1 MENRGAASIRNPQS
15 AIRNLLAVSGLC
27 KAFLTPSGAR
37 LEVLRGVSFAVA
49 AGEMVAI
56 TGASGAGKSTL
67 LHIIGGLEA
76 ADGGS
81 FTLDEIEI
89 ARASGKLMAHYHG
102 REVGFIFQ
110 FHHLLPDLSAAENVA
125 LPLLI
130 NRAPRNESMKRAAS
144 ALEEMNLGTHA
155 RHPVSH
161 LSGGEQQRVS
171 VARALITEPR
181 LVLADEPT
189 GNLDTNIGDE
199 IGALLASYCRT
210 RRAAIIIATHNERLA
225 NICDRVLHLQEGEL
239 KEVKSLESGVWSQ
252 KKDSSASDS

>member
-1 MENRGAASIRNPQS
+1 
-15 AIRNLLAVSGLC
+15 
-27 KAFLTPSGAR
+27 
-37 LEVLRGVSFAVA
+37 
-49 AGEMVAI
+49 MVAI

-67 LHIIGGLEA
+67 LHVIGGLEA
-76 ADGGS
+76 ADEGS
-81 FTLDEIEI
+81 VTLGEMEIE
-89 ARASGKLMAHYHG
+89 RASGKLLARYHG

-125 LPLLI
+125 LPLLM
-130 NRAPRNESMKRAAS
+130 NREARREAMKRAVS
-144 ALEEMNLGTHA
+144 ALEEMKLGAHA

-161 LSGGEQQRVS
+161 LSGGEQQRVA

-189 GNLDTNIGDE
+189 GNLDANIGDE

-225 NICDRVLHLQEGEL
+225 SLCDRMLHLEEGEI
-239 KEVKSLESGVWSQ
+239 KKRSGIRSQESE
-252 KKDSSASDS
+252 